1 METRL
6 FGVWPNHCQDGYVGL
21 PRPSAP
27 AQMTS
32 KSCGW
37 GGRDPISLLLN
48 LGANPV
54 LITLPLSN
62 SDGPVGVCAAYVPS
76 LVSSSR
82 WNYPL
87 GETPQALSPTPPA
100 TAEEV
105 SSEAS
110 ESHWLVP
117 GVWTCQIIHPFSPS
131 LHFTLSTNIH
141 RWRYLEHK
149 GMFLM
154 CVCVF
159 DLVYLKSSESIR
171 LSAPWQF

>member
-1 METRL
+1 MKFSLNYIRGKESSAIHALSSPLHHVVWRVDGDHFMETHL

-21 PRPSAP
+21 PRSPAP

-32 KSCGW
+32 RSGGW
-37 GGRDPISLLLN
+37 GGRGPIPLPLSL
-48 LGANPV
+48 GTNPV

-87 GETPQALSPTPPA
+87 GETPEALLPTPPA

-105 SSEAS
+105 SSEAP

-117 GVWTCQIIHPFSPS
+117 GV
-131 LHFTLSTNIH
+131 
-141 RWRYLEHK
+141 
-149 GMFLM
+149 
-154 CVCVF
+154 
-159 DLVYLKSSESIR
+159 
-171 LSAPWQF
+171 